1 MDFEVIFQLERI
13 QLVEKDKPRIA
24 IIALTPLFERSWIE
38 TNVLQS
44 VSEHFDIQ
52 LFNTYQISSAYQ
64 SESIQ
69 HLFSFRERKIALIV
83 MTIAW
88 ITFRKKSPT
97 FMFRLKRFYM
107 SDFLWIQS
115 KLELRQRFT
124 HLYLQTHNFLKLIL
138 TNKRTIWW
146 LIPFKKNIFKLI
158 KYFIIPNK
166 KIANTFKDFEVVIIH
181 SGGNEIFV
189 PLICRSMRKA
199 KIKTFMTVENWD
211 NLTSKQILFEKP
223 DYVSVIGAVD
233 IHNAIEIH
241 NLERQQIY
249 PIGLPKF
256 DFLRDFIRKDGE
268 DYDVL
273 NLLYIGVHLPHDEVG
288 LLNKLYKE
296 LEGSD
301 IRFKLRYR
309 PHPSPADKLSFEN
322 LDSRIETIKLF
333 QNGNSGGL
341 PSLNENYLNGIMEA
355 DLVIGPLTTLI
366 LECMHLRIPC
376 FIDATDDN
384 IHRTTSSRSIQNY
397 LHLKDFYNEFKEDSF
412 VTISGGV
419 ELIKRFDLAKSRAKT
434 YRRLDIFGSPMSS
447 SFAERFTESVQE
459 IIGIKD

>member
-1 MDFEVIFQLERI
+1 M
-13 QLVEKDKPRIA
+13 EKDKPRIA

-44 VSEHFDIQ
+44 VSDHFDVQ
-52 LFNTYQISSAYQ
+52 LFNTYQINSDNRP
-64 SESIQ
+64 ESIQ
-69 HLFSFRERKIALIV
+69 YLFSYRERKIALILT
-83 MTIAW
+83 TIAW
-88 ITFRKKSPT
+88 ITYRKKSPT

-115 KLELRQRFT
+115 KLEMRQRFI
-124 HLYLQTHNFLKLIL
+124 HLCRQACNFLKLIL

-146 LIPFKKNIFKLI
+146 LIPFKKIIFKLA
-158 KYFIIPNK
+158 KYSIRPNK
-166 KIANTFKDFEVVIIH
+166 TIINTFKNFEIVIIH

-189 PLICRSMRKA
+189 PLLCRSMRQA
-199 KIKTFMTVENWD
+199 RIKTFLTVENWD

-233 IHNAIEIH
+233 VNNAMEIH
-241 NLERQQIY
+241 NLERQQVY

-256 DFLRDFIRKDGE
+256 DYLRGFIRQDTE
-268 DYDVL
+268 SYDVL
-273 NLLYIGVHLPHDEVG
+273 NLLYVGVHLPHDEVG

-301 IRFKLRYR
+301 LKFKLRYR
-309 PHPSPADKLSFEN
+309 PHPSPAVKLSFEN
-322 LDSRIETIKLF
+322 LDSRIETIKPF

-397 LHLKDFYNEFKEDSF
+397 LHLKDFYNEFKEESF
-412 VTISGGV
+412 VTISDGV
-419 ELIKRFDLAKSRAKT
+419 KLIKRFDLAKFRART
-434 YRRLDIFGSPMSS
+434 YGKLDIFGSPMSS
-447 SFAERFTESVQE
+447 SFADRFIESVE
-459 IIGIKD
+459 EMIRFKG